1 MSKAQLDM
9 FSSIIRD
16 DKSEFKG
23 SQYSKIMSDRI
34 SIKDALEMVH
44 GGDPSQIPPSK
55 GSKQGSEQ
63 SNLDLVTDSQQY
75 CGEIITPK

>member
-1 MSKAQLDM
+1 M

-44 GGDPSQIPPSK
+44 GGDPS
-55 GSKQGSEQ
+55 
-63 SNLDLVTDSQQY
+63 
-75 CGEIITPK
+75 